1 MIGKSFKN
9 LRNAIIVL
17 FLIILTGTSGF
28 MLIEGWNFPD
38 SLYMTII
45 TITTTGFEE
54 VHQLST
60 EGEIFTLIL
69 LMVSFGTVIYIGSMG
84 VQILIESAFFRR
96 KKMQNKIEKLS
107 DHYIVCGFGRMG
119 NHICKDLKNAGV
131 PFVVIENNPDSQKKL
146 DETEYLYDIGDASS
160 DSILLRTGVKKA
172 KGLVAVLS
180 SDAENVFTTLSAKS
194 LNPNIFVVARAID
207 EGTGSKLLKAGA
219 DRVVKPYELGGTRMA
234 EILLRPGVM
243 DFIDVVAGNKK
254 MDIQIEE
261 IMVKEGSLMH
271 KKTLAE
277 LPALRNELNVIIVAI
292 QNEEKGIFIYNPK
305 SDTIVDEGNKLI
317 AIGEPSSLGK
327 LKEL

>member
-1 MIGKSFKN
+1 MIGTSIKN
-9 LRNAIIVL
+9 LRNGILVL

-69 LMVSFGTVIYIGSMG
+69 LLVSFGTVIYIGSMG
-84 VQILIESAFFRR
+84 VQILIESTFFRR

-107 DHYIVCGFGRMG
+107 NHYIVCGFGRMG
-119 NHICKDLKNAGV
+119 NHICADLKNAGV
-131 PFVVIENNPDSQKKL
+131 PFVVIENNPETQKKL

-160 DSILLRTGVKKA
+160 DSTLLRTGVNKA

-194 LNPNIFVVARAID
+194 LNPNIFVVARSID
-207 EGTGSKLLKAGA
+207 EGTESKLRKAGA

-254 MDIQIEE
+254 IDIQIEE
-261 IMVKEGSLMH
+261 ITVKTGSSMH

-305 SDTIVDEGNKLI
+305 GDTIVDEENKLI
-317 AIGEPSSLGK
+317 AIGEPLSLGK